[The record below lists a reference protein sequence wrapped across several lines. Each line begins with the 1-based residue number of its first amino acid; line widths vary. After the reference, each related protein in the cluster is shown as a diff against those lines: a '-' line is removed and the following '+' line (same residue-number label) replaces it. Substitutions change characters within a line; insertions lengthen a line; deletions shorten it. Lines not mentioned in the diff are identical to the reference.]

1 MAREKDNGLHSK
13 DLVQVVYKDNRK
25 LIWVVIILVLIVLI
39 QSGTISFL
47 KTPTTI
53 VKRLYSDITKNETLV
68 ISKGESETLSKRDLQ
83 AILTGVIDHY
93 DLKSDNVLAN
103 YKFLMNNSIGT
114 FKEQLKSNQDS
125 YLSISGESK
134 IDLVINEISEFG
146 ETKVNNKTKMIVT
159 SVKYKR
165 TTIFKNGK
173 VTKENRSARLA
184 FNVVKYQDYA
194 AKKDSIGWS
203 YGLML
208 YQSGDK
214 LDEI

>member
-203 YGLML
+203 YCLLL

-214 LDEI
+214 PDEI

>member
-1 MAREKDNGLHSK
+1 
-13 DLVQVVYKDNRK
+13 
-25 LIWVVIILVLIVLI
+25 
-39 QSGTISFL
+39 
-47 KTPTTI
+47 
-53 VKRLYSDITKNETLV
+53 
-68 ISKGESETLSKRDLQ
+68 
-83 AILTGVIDHY
+83 
-93 DLKSDNVLAN
+93 
-103 YKFLMNNSIGT
+103 MNNSIGT